1 MTLVGESLDALASVY
16 RNPGP
21 YSCVYL
27 DVSGDVSDPG
37 RTQELRNRTVLDRLR
52 ELGAPDSDVAAID
65 RVLQEV
71 TGVAGGVSRLV
82 ASENGELRV
91 DELIIGP
98 RVDDEV
104 ATFGPVPDLTPLV
117 EHRPED
123 FHYLVIEVS
132 RDGGELRLYST
143 RDAVP
148 LQHDDIAGDTDSLH
162 KVQVG
167 GWSQARY
174 QRHTEEVWKHNQ
186 SEIADAVEQVVT
198 QYHPRVIVLAGDVRA
213 RQLLA
218 ERLGAGSRGILS
230 MVPTETRAGGAS
242 DAALTEHLEHR
253 LRELGEQDRDAILGR
268 ILDQGGKDGAHG
280 IGEVVAAL
288 RQGQVDVMLLDFD
301 GARGRTLLA
310 LDAEP
315 WVATAPED
323 ALDTK
328 VLDTV
333 PATVAL
339 LRAAALTGVRVL
351 RAPSEDLPGAE
362 LVAALLRWP
371 IGPSD

>member
-1 MTLVGESLDALASVY
+1 MTLVGEGLDALAAVY
-16 RNPGP
+16 RGAGP
-21 YSCVYL
+21 YSCVYV
-27 DVSGDVSDPG
+27 DVSGDVSDPQ
-37 RTQELRNRTVLDRLR
+37 RTGELRARAVLDRLR
-52 ELGAPDSDVAAID
+52 ELGAPGSDVAAIE

-82 ASENGELRV
+82 VAEDGELRI
-91 DELIIGP
+91 DELILGP

-123 FHYLVIEVS
+123 FRYLVIEVS

-143 RDAVP
+143 RDAAPVH
-148 LQHDDIAGDTDSLH
+148 HDDIAGDTDSLH

-186 SEIADAVEQVVT
+186 SEIADAVERVVT
-198 QYHPRVIVLAGDVRA
+198 DHRPRVVVLSGDVRA

-218 ERLGAGSRGILS
+218 ERLGPASRAVLS
-230 MVPTETRAGGAS
+230 MVPTDTRADGAS
-242 DAALTEHLEHR
+242 DAALAEHLERR
-253 LRELGEQDRDAILGR
+253 LREVGDQDREATLGR

-280 IGEVVAAL
+280 VGEVVAAL
-288 RQGQVDVMLLDFD
+288 RQSQVEVMLLDF
-301 GARGRTLLA
+301 GALRDRTLLA

-323 ALDTK
+323 ALDAR
-328 VLDTV
+328 VLDAV
-333 PATVAL
+333 PAAVGL
-339 LRAAALTGVRVL
+339 LRAAALTGARVM
-351 RAPSEDLPGAE
+351 RASRDELPRRHE
-362 LVAALLRWP
+362 VAALLRWP
-371 IGPSD
+371 LGPAD